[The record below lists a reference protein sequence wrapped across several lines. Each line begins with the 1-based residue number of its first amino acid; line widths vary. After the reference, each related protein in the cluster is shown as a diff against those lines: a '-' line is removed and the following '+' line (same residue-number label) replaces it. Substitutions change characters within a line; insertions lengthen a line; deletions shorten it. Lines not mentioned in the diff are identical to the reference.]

1 MSRDVPLSPHQH
13 VTSDLTKMLADRDWA
28 PESEEDY
35 SALNDAVLFMF
46 DASAHV
52 EKPLSIQ
59 DLLDELIAK
68 TRPAALPETSYSIE
82 HRLAANNLAR
92 MLSTRGWDVESEE
105 DDSALHALVRYI
117 FDTTASFEKPSNIED
132 LLSEFMLKTRLPK
145 QSYSI
150 DDQLAAKL
158 AERNWVPVTAADVAA
173 LDALSREIFET
184 RIFVEP
190 VLSFEAMLTQF
201 IAKNTPPAAE

>member
-1 MSRDVPLSPHQH
+1 MSKNIPLSPHAN
-13 VTSDLTKMLADRDWA
+13 VVADMTKMLADRNWS
-28 PESEEDY
+28 PESEDDY

-59 DLLDELIAK
+59 DLLDEIIAK
-68 TRPAALPETSYSIE
+68 TRPVVLAETP
-82 HRLAANNLAR
+82 
-92 MLSTRGWDVESEE
+92 T
-105 DDSALHALVRYI
+105 
-117 FDTTASFEKPSNIED
+117 P
-132 LLSEFMLKTRLPK
+132 
-145 QSYSI
+145 SYSI

-184 RIFVEP
+184 RVFVEP

-201 IAKNTPPAAE
+201 IAKNTPPA